1 LQSGAPPLAWI
12 AAITL
17 FVLLE
22 KLIPTPWI
30 SRLTGL
36 ALIAGGVWMVLN

>member
-1 LQSGAPPLAWI
+1 VG
-12 AAITL
+12 AITL

-22 KLIPTPWI
+22 KIMPWGGWM

-36 ALIAGGVWMVLN
+36 LLAVCGAANLFRMI